1 MDDNSINLQYIQQ
14 KPWGNFENF
23 IKSKNYLVKIL
34 NIEVGHEISLQKH
47 RFRDEHW
54 VILQGSCIITNGAN
68 AHKGKENDYFFIKK
82 NSVHNLKNTGNNQ
95 LKILEVQFG
104 QKISEK
110 DITRL
115 SDPYNR
121 R

>member
-54 VILQGSCIITNGAN
+54 VILQGPASLRFRLFGILVKAVSGIAM
-68 AHKGKENDYFFIKK
+68 Y
-82 NSVHNLKNTGNNQ
+82 SVA
-95 LKILEVQFG
+95 
-104 QKISEK
+104 
-110 DITRL
+110 
-115 SDPYNR
+115 
-121 R
+121 